1 MKWSALGWA
10 LVVVGG
16 VLSGLGP
23 LPSARAQSCHAPSLR
38 EHGEAHV
45 RLSLSSVYA
54 TYETPQYA
62 GEYQG
67 LRALAAYMNEWVYV
81 HASLP
86 GYRLVRN
93 GATDYGLGDVGADVR
108 VTAYRTEDGKLSL
121 GGELAAMLPTGRAS
135 RELGMGH
142 VMLMPGAWVR
152 LEQDKL
158 SIWVQLAYG
167 RSINAS
173 SAHHHHH
180 HGDSHGEDAHAVGP
194 IVNPMNASELG
205 HALGVAYAV
214 HPAVR
219 LTGRALGAVPVAA
232 RDGQPRQVLAPGLTL
247 LFGPIDVSLELEWA
261 VVGQPFTLRT
271 QLGVGA
277 QW

>member
-1 MKWSALGWA
+1 MKRSALGRA
-10 LVVVGG
+10 LVVVGA
-16 VLSGLGP
+16 VLSALGP
-23 LPSARAQSCHAPSLR
+23 VLSARAQSCHAPSLR
-38 EHGEAHV
+38 EHGEARV

-54 TYETPQYA
+54 SYDTPQYT

-93 GATDYGLGDVGADVR
+93 GSTDYGLGDVGADVR

-121 GGELAAMLPTGRAS
+121 GGELAAMFPSGSAAK
-135 RELGMGH
+135 ELGMGH
-142 VMLMPGAWVR
+142 VMLMPGAWAR
-152 LEQDKL
+152 LEQDGL
-158 SIWVQLAYG
+158 SLWVQLAYG
-167 RSINAS
+167 RSIGAS
-173 SAHHHHH
+173 SQHHHHH
-180 HGDSHGEDAHAVGP
+180 DTHAVGP
-194 IVNPMNASELG
+194 IVNPMNTSELG

-219 LTGRALGAVPVAA
+219 LTGRAMGAVPIAA
-232 RDGQPRQVLAPGLTL
+232 RDGQARQVLAPGLTL

-261 VVGQPFTLRT
+261 VIGQPFTLRT

>member
-1 MKWSALGWA
+1 MGA
-10 LVVVGG
+10 
-16 VLSGLGP
+16 VLSAWGP
-23 LPSARAQSCHAPSLR
+23 ALAARAQSCHAPSLR
-38 EHGEAHV
+38 EHGEARFRV
-45 RLSLSSVYA
+45 SLSSVYA

-67 LRALAAYMNEWVYV
+67 LRVLAAYMDKWIYV

-93 GATDYGLGDVGADVR
+93 GSTDYGLGDVGADVR
-108 VTAYRTEDGKLSL
+108 VTAYRSEDGKLSL
-121 GGELAAMLPTGRAS
+121 GGELAAMFPSGSAAKD
-135 RELGMGH
+135 LGMGH
-142 VMLMPGAWVR
+142 VMLMPGAWAR

-158 SIWVQLAYG
+158 SFWVQLAYG
-167 RSINAS
+167 RSIGGS
-173 SAHHHHH
+173 SHHHHH
-180 HGDSHGEDAHAVGP
+180 HHEAQAAGP
-194 IVNPMNASELG
+194 IVNPMNRSELE

-219 LTGRALGAVPVAA
+219 LTGRALGAVPIAA
-232 RDGQPRQVLAPGLTL
+232 NDGQARQVLAPGLSL